1 VSAEE
6 LFAALDACAERDR
19 LLTRLAQATTEQE
32 RAQRA
37 ADQARSQVSTETAEL
52 KALEGFGP
60 TQLWAIL
67 RGTHSTDLLREQAEL
82 AAASFQAEHAAGA
95 LSEASALVRELRTA
109 LAALGNVDDRR
120 RRALDDTE
128 AELRRAGGPAAQE
141 LIDIAQQQAANLA
154 TAKEVS
160 EACEAADRAS
170 ARLRHAISALEHA
183 EDLADLDVFVGGG
196 MLVDAAKY
204 RRIDQAVAALRA
216 AGQALQRLSAELLD
230 VHLPSIPGLDIPAL
244 TETFDVWFDNFFS
257 DLEVRGRIQEATR
270 SSHRALSAVDGART
284 ELGRRRT
291 ELLGEQEQL
300 AQRRLSIMAR

>member
-1 VSAEE
+1 MSADE

-37 ADQARSQVSTETAEL
+37 ADRARSQVSTETAEL

-67 RGTHSTDLLREQAEL
+67 RGTHSTELQREQAEL
-82 AAASFQAEHAAGA
+82 AAASSQAEHADGA

-109 LAALGNVDDRR
+109 LAALGNVDERR

-128 AELRRAGGPAAQE
+128 VELRRAGGPAAQE
-141 LIDIAQQQAANLA
+141 LIDIARQHAASLA
-154 TAKEVS
+154 AAKEVL

-270 SSHRALSAVDGART
+270 SSRRALSAVDGVRT
-284 ELGRRRT
+284 ELARRRT

-300 AQRRLSIMAR
+300 AQRRIAIMAR

>member
-1 VSAEE
+1 MSAEE

-82 AAASFQAEHAAGA
+82 AAASYQAEHADGA
-95 LSEASALVRELRTA
+95 LSEASTLVRELRTA

-128 AELRRAGGPAAQE
+128 VELRRAGGPAAQE
-141 LIDIAQQQAANLA
+141 LIDIARQHAASLA
-154 TAKEVS
+154 TAKEVF

-270 SSHRALSAVDGART
+270 SSRRALSAVDGVRA
-284 ELGRRRT
+284 ELDRRRT

-300 AQRRLSIMAR
+300 AQRRIAVMAR